1 MEDAIETGSVE
12 RGGLL
17 TSDMD
22 SVGDVG
28 DGLQGVG
35 DDAGGGNL
43 RELGDVQAAR
53 KRAVRNKRVIWGG
66 DVIAVLANAA
76 FTAFSKGA

>member
-43 RELGDVQAAR
+43 RELGDV
-53 KRAVRNKRVIWGG
+53 
-66 DVIAVLANAA
+66 
-76 FTAFSKGA
+76 